1 MKHDFVHESRPG
13 RVVFGV
19 GARTRL
25 PEEIDHLGLNNLM
38 VVCTPEQVDLA
49 AELTSP
55 LGDKVAELYPH
66 ATMHVP
72 VAVASKG
79 IARSREIDADGCI
92 AIGGGS
98 AIGLAKAIAKDTG
111 LPIIALPTTYAG
123 SEMTTIWGLT
133 DAGRKT
139 TGRDPRVLPVTVVY
153 DPQLTVTLPPA
164 LSVTSGMNALAHS
177 AEALYAP
184 DCSPITALMA
194 AESARAIAGALPRLV
209 ADPRDI
215 DARSDALYG
224 AWLAGSALG
233 STTMSLHHKLCHIL
247 GGTFDLPHA
256 ETHTAVLPHVLA
268 VNLPA
273 ASTAR
278 TALEAALG
286 TTEPSVHLFHLA
298 QDLGAEMSLKALG
311 MPEDGLQTVIDQT
324 IAAPY
329 ANPTPVAEADL
340 RHLLG
345 NALLG
350 AAPTTRPGAS
360 Q

>member
-13 RVVFGV
+13 RVVFGA

-25 PEEIDHLGLNNLM
+25 PEEIDRLGLHKLL
-38 VVCTPEQVDLA
+38 VVCTPQQADLA
-49 AELTSP
+49 AELRSP
-55 LGDKVAELYPH
+55 LADKIAELHPH
-66 ATMHVP
+66 AKMHVP
-72 VAVASKG
+72 VAEATKAV
-79 IARSREIDADGCI
+79 ARSQEIGADGCL

-111 LPIIALPTTYAG
+111 LPIVALPTTYAG
-123 SEMTTIWGLT
+123 SEMTPIWGLS

-139 TGRDPRVLPVTVVY
+139 TGRDPRVLPSTVVY

-184 DCSPITALMA
+184 DGSPITALLA
-194 AESARAIAGALPRLV
+194 AESARAIAGALPRV
-209 ADPRDI
+209 VDDPRDL

-224 AWLAGSALG
+224 AWLAGSVLG
-233 STTMSLHHKLCHIL
+233 TTTMSLHHKLCHIL

-273 ASTAR
+273 APQAK
-278 TALEAALG
+278 TALETALG
-286 TTEPSVHLFHLA
+286 TADPAGHLFRLA
-298 QDLGAEMSLKALG
+298 QNLGAEMSLEALG
-311 MPEDGLQTVIDQT
+311 LPEEGLET
-324 IAAPY
+324 IVAQALAAPY
-329 ANPTPVAEADL
+329 ANPTPVTEADL
-340 RHLLG
+340 HHILG
-345 NALLG
+345 NALAG
-350 AAPTTRPGAS
+350 TAPA
-360 Q
+360 